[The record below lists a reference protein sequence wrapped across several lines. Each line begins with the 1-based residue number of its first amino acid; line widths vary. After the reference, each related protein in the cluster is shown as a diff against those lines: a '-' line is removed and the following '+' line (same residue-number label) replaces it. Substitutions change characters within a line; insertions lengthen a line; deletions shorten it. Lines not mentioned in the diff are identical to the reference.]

1 LTVISE
7 RKSTKKK
14 KKKKKKKNT
23 KKFTKKKH
31 TKKSKKQN
39 QNKIIS
45 MKNVYTIIRDV
56 LNRNCGRWERAHNL
70 PALDLFKTAEYC
82 QLIG

>member
-1 LTVISE
+1 
-7 RKSTKKK
+7 
-14 KKKKKKKNT
+14 
-23 KKFTKKKH
+23 
-31 TKKSKKQN
+31 
-39 QNKIIS
+39 

>member
-14 KKKKKKKNT
+14 KKYKKIH
-23 KKFTKKKH
+23 KKKH